1 MIYTDSYIMKSIVS
15 KPWGSYEVLEEGLK
29 YSIKKIIVKSGGI
42 LSLQSHL
49 YRSEHWI
56 VVQGIAEVTLDNQ
69 VQKINTNESIFIP
82 KQSKHRMSNKE
93 KCDLIVIEVWFGD
106 TLDEEDIVR
115 YEDIYNR
122 K

>member
-1 MIYTDSYIMKSIVS
+1 MIYTNSYIMKSIVS